1 MWCLK
6 KLPTDK
12 VHIGKLVWVKKG
24 NLRQKYAV
32 RTYRNADKKYQT
44 VFGVSTSH
52 SSIRL
57 LSVSAIIN
65 NGRIILDKKMFV
77 KVFFNICKKNLLFYK
92 FCSIIPIVEKKQA
105 NVAELADALD
115 SGSSGN
121 TCRFKSCHSH
131 HERVVILIQFV
142 LELQPF
148 FLFFRAFLAYKR
160 LLTGILPVKSRF
172 GYDKYFRR

>member
-1 MWCLK
+1 MY
-6 KLPTDK
+6 
-12 VHIGKLVWVKKG
+12 IGKLVWVKKG

-52 SSIRL
+52 SSILL

-131 HERVVILIQFV
+131 QTRIKRTREKILSSFCF
-142 LELQPF
+142 LQE
-148 FLFFRAFLAYKR
+148 
-160 LLTGILPVKSRF
+160 IIS
-172 GYDKYFRR
+172 D

>member
-1 MWCLK
+1 M
-6 KLPTDK
+6 
-12 VHIGKLVWVKKG
+12 
-24 NLRQKYAV
+24 
-32 RTYRNADKKYQT
+32 TYRNADKKYQT

-52 SSIRL
+52 SSILL

-131 HERVVILIQFV
+131 QVCRSISL
-142 LELQPF
+142 
-148 FLFFRAFLAYKR
+148 FL
-160 LLTGILPVKSRF
+160 
-172 GYDKYFRR
+172 

>member
-1 MWCLK
+1 MIYLLDNFFNKKTKPLNGQRLCLWCLK

-12 VHIGKLVWVKKG
+12 VYIGKLVWVKKG

-52 SSIRL
+52 SSILL

-92 FCSIIPIVEKKQA
+92 FCSIIPIVEKKTSECGGIGRRA
-105 NVAELADALD
+105 
-115 SGSSGN
+115 
-121 TCRFKSCHSH
+121 RF
-131 HERVVILIQFV
+131 
-142 LELQPF
+142 
-148 FLFFRAFLAYKR
+148 
-160 LLTGILPVKSRF
+160 RF
-172 GYDKYFRR
+172 

>member
-1 MWCLK
+1 MY
-6 KLPTDK
+6 
-12 VHIGKLVWVKKG
+12 IGKLVWVKKG

-52 SSIRL
+52 SSILL

-131 HERVVILIQFV
+131 HKETIILIRKISV
-142 LELQPF
+142 LW
-148 FLFFRAFLAYKR
+148 LFYCPNR
-160 LLTGILPVKSRF
+160 GILPFFIGFTAKI
-172 GYDKYFRR
+172 